1 MPTTR
6 GGKSH
11 SASVSRP
18 LHRLEGWILP
28 RKQSSAPTTNAEP
41 AHSLGRIS
49 IFPCEPAAV
58 LRRLTWPY
66 APPAWPHRQRPRLA
80 QPPGNGRCR
89 LAHPMQDVP
98 LHRLS
103 ASSIVQ
109 LVDEV
114 PRRHVCAVA
123 DFDDLGPALG
133 RRGRAPRLACMP
145 DPKLVTGLDVSSMLL
160 SRSSLAS
167 LRLFAPIGLTADV
180 PAGRRPVP
188 VPASGA
194 GLRLFRC
201 A

>member
-1 MPTTR
+1 
-6 GGKSH
+6 
-11 SASVSRP
+11 
-18 LHRLEGWILP
+18 
-28 RKQSSAPTTNAEP
+28 
-41 AHSLGRIS
+41 
-49 IFPCEPAAV
+49 
-58 LRRLTWPY
+58 
-66 APPAWPHRQRPRLA
+66 
-80 QPPGNGRCR
+80 
-89 LAHPMQDVP
+89 MQDVP

-133 RRGRAPRLACMP
+133 RRGIEGRRDWPRASVIGMP

-188 VPASGA
+188 VSASGA
-194 GLRLFRC
+194 GLFVQMRLK
-201 A
+201 AWSGQSASSVSSLVS